1 MREIRTEIQIAAPP
15 EKVWSILAD
24 FNTWKSWNP
33 IVSDANGEA
42 ALGSELTVV
51 TCGKDGQTAQKYK
64 PVITVFQKPKS
75 LHWRAKMM
83 TKILFTND
91 KILELKAVSGGTNV
105 VHSELFRGL
114 MVSLFWGMM
123 KREVPT
129 MLEKMNKALKKKAE
143 EN

>member
-1 MREIRTEIQIAAPP
+1 MREIRTEIQIAASP
-15 EKVWSILAD
+15 EKVWSILAN
-24 FNTWKSWNP
+24 FNTWKNWNP
-33 IVSDANGEA
+33 IVSDASGDA

-51 TCGKDGQTAQKYK
+51 MCGKDGKASQKYK

-83 TKILFTND
+83 AKVLFTND
-91 KILELKAVSGGTNV
+91 KILELKEVSGGTNV
-105 VHSELFRGL
+105 IHSELFGGF
-114 MVSLFWGMM
+114 MVPMFWSMM

-129 MLEKMNKALKKKAE
+129 MLEKMNTALKKKVE